1 MYSLQRVLI
10 LFLHD
15 DSSAPLANLVGFGR
29 HIDLGG
35 LQMMIGKVAYL
46 DILSGRLLL
55 LNYAAEVGQL
65 LSQLLLLFAMDRCS
79 RAMSIVYGDLS

>member
-1 MYSLQRVLI
+1 LI

-15 DSSAPLANLVGFGR
+15 YSSTPLANLVGFGR
-29 HIDLGG
+29 HIDLGC

-46 DILSGRLLL
+46 DILSRMLLL

-65 LSQLLLLFAMDRCS
+65 LSQLLLSAMDRCS
-79 RAMSIVYGDLS
+79 GAVGVMHGDLS